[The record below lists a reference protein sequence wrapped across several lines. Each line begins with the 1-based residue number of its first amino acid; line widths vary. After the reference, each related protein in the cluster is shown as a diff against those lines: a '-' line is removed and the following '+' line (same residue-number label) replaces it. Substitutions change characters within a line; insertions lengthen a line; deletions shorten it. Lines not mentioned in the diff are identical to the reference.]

1 MRGKYSKYWRSIQKR
16 YASKQKAK
24 KQQEKQTQ
32 TVEGTVDKDKEKQ
45 PPEKKKKKKIDD
57 FKTLFTKV
65 SNIMHE
71 LWLERNTDRHNPAK
85 GQLRIAKITEAT
97 RVVEHLYSL

>member
-16 YASKQKAK
+16 YASKQKVK
-24 KQQEKQTQ
+24 KQQEQQ
-32 TVEGTVDKDKEKQ
+32 RQSLEGNGDKDKEKQ
-45 PPEKKKKKKIDD
+45 TPEKKKRKIDD
-57 FKTLFTKV
+57 FQALFTNV

-97 RVVEHLYSL
+97 RVVEH